1 MASKVPEYLIQI
13 FEEAIANDNYNIDE
27 LFEKGQAR
35 KAELYKETGKGTY
48 SLPTSKAKFLE
59 SFKKLKCHPPL

>member
-35 KAELYKETGKGTY
+35 KKENKWR
-48 SLPTSKAKFLE
+48 S
-59 SFKKLKCHPPL
+59 